1 MNVWWNIILVYC
13 ALKTILVHM
22 IAKDIKRGDVV
33 VYSDSPCIIESVSV
47 QTPSARGAATLYKYR
62 ARNLISKQKVDIT
75 LRGGDSL
82 KDADFQKREVKY
94 MYSDADSCYFL
105 DQTDYNQYSLAA
117 VDITEEMQY
126 VTENLEGL
134 RVLVYNDEC
143 VGLEVPATVELRVT
157 QCDPAARGNSA
168 TSRAKP
174 ATLETGFMVQ
184 VPEYLEEGEIIK
196 VDTRT
201 GAYLSRAK

>member
-1 MNVWWNIILVYC
+1 
-13 ALKTILVHM
+13 M

-33 VYSDSPCIIESVSV
+33 VYNDSPCIIETVNV
-47 QTPSARGAATLYKYR
+47 QTPSARGAATLYKYK
-62 ARNLISKQKVDIT
+62 ARNLITKQKVDIT

-82 KDADFQKREVKY
+82 KDADFQKREVKF
-94 MYSDADSCYFL
+94 MYSDAEFCHFL
-105 DQTDYNQYSLAA
+105 DQIDYNQYSVAA
-117 VDITEEMQY
+117 ADITEEMQY
-126 VTENLEGL
+126 VTENLEGI

-143 VGLEVPATVELRVT
+143 VGVEVPATVELKVT
-157 QCDPAARGNSA
+157 QCDPAVRGNSA

-174 ATLETGFMVQ
+174 ATLETGIQVQ

-201 GAYLSRAK
+201 CSYLSRAK

>member
-1 MNVWWNIILVYC
+1 
-13 ALKTILVHM
+13 M

-33 VYSDSPCIIESVSV
+33 VYNESPCIVETVSV
-47 QTPSARGAATLYKYR
+47 QSPSARGAATLYKYK

-94 MYSDADSCYFL
+94 MYSDTDSSYFL
-105 DQTDYNQYSLAA
+105 DQADYNQYSLPIA
-117 VDITEEMQY
+117 DITEEMQY
-126 VTENLEGL
+126 VTENLEGM
-134 RVLVYNDEC
+134 RVLIYNDEC
-143 VGLEVPATVELRVT
+143 VGLEIPATVELKVT

-168 TSRAKP
+168 TSRTKP
-174 ATLETGFMVQ
+174 ATLETGISVH

-201 GAYLSRAK
+201 GSYLSRAK

>member
-1 MNVWWNIILVYC
+1 
-13 ALKTILVHM
+13 M

-33 VYSDSPCIIESVSV
+33 VYNESPCIIETVSV
-47 QTPSARGAATLYKYR
+47 QTPSARGAATLYKYK
-62 ARNLISKQKVDIT
+62 ARNLITKQKVDIT

-105 DQTDYNQYSLAA
+105 DQADYNQYALPSP
-117 VDITEEMQY
+117 DITEEMQY
-126 VTENLEGL
+126 VTENLEGI
-134 RVLVYNDEC
+134 RVLIYNEEC
-143 VGLEVPATVELRVT
+143 VGLEIPATVELKVT

-174 ATLETGFMVQ
+174 ATLETGISVQ

-201 GAYLSRAK
+201 GSYLSRAK

>member
-1 MNVWWNIILVYC
+1 
-13 ALKTILVHM
+13 M

-33 VYSDSPCIIESVSV
+33 VYNDLPCIIENVAV

-75 LRGGDSL
+75 LRGGESL

-94 MYSDADSCYFL
+94 MYADSDMTHFL
-105 DQTDYNQYSLAA
+105 DQLDYNQYSI
-117 VDITEEMQY
+117 VTSDIQEESQY
-126 VTENLEGL
+126 MTENLEGI
-134 RVLVYNDEC
+134 RVLIYNDEC
-143 VGLEVPATVELRVT
+143 VGIEIPATVELRVT

-174 ATLETGFMVQ
+174 ATLETGISIQ
-184 VPEYLEEGEIIK
+184 VPEYLEEGELIK

-201 GAYLSRAK
+201 GNFLSRAKE

>member
-1 MNVWWNIILVYC
+1 
-13 ALKTILVHM
+13 M
-22 IAKDIKRGDVV
+22 IAKDIKRGIVV
-33 VYSDSPCIIESVSV
+33 VYNDSPCMIESVSV
-47 QTPSARGAATLYKYR
+47 QTPSARGAATLYKFR
-62 ARNLISKQKVDIT
+62 ARNLITKQKIDIT

-105 DQTDYNQYSLAA
+105 DQADYNQYPLAA
-117 VDITEEMQY
+117 SDITEEMQY
-126 VTENLEGL
+126 VTENLEGV
-134 RVLVYNDEC
+134 RVLIYNEEC
-143 VGLEVPATVELRVT
+143 VGLEIPATVELKVT

-174 ATLETGFMVQ
+174 ATLETGITVH